1 MTLRLGVLGSSEGN
15 GHPFSFSAI
24 VNGYDSA
31 RMREA
36 GWGVIADYLDPR
48 DPVDLGLGDVAVT
61 HAWCPTANET
71 RELSRSTH
79 IPNIAPD
86 PHAMI
91 GAVDGV
97 LIARDDWESH
107 LELALP
113 FLEASTPVFVDKPLT
128 LDPSQLRAFRPY
140 LESGKLMS
148 CSGFRFAPELDGL
161 RSLLAQDR
169 PLVLTGVGPGEW
181 SRYGVHLVEPLLT
194 LAPAPPVTVLTIDS
208 GHEAAVIELADGSV
222 MLVDCLGRS
231 APGFVLNVSTG
242 SRRHEIVLADRF
254 TAFRRLL
261 GRFVRMIET
270 EEPPIDPEMT
280 CLVMQVLMARGRGHG
295 DARWSAVGTTGVAD
309 HGPVGRKRA

>member
-24 VNGYDSA
+24 VNGYDGE

-48 DPVDLGLGDVAVT
+48 DPVDLGLGDVTVS
-61 HAWCPTANET
+61 HAWCPSADEA

-79 IPNIAPD
+79 IPNITSD
-86 PHAMI
+86 PQAMI

-107 LELALP
+107 LELAMP

-128 LDPSQLRAFRPY
+128 LDPSQLRAFRPH

-148 CSGFRFAPELDGL
+148 CSGFRFSPELDVL
-161 RSLLAQDR
+161 RSQLAQDR
-169 PLVLTGVGPGEW
+169 PHVLTGIGPGDW

-194 LAPAPPVTVLTIDS
+194 LASAPPVGVLTIDS
-208 GHEAAVIELADGSV
+208 DHDAAVVEFADGSV
-222 MLVDCLGRS
+222 MLIDCLGSS
-231 APGFVLNVSTG
+231 APGFVVNVSTG
-242 SRRHEIVLADRF
+242 SRRYEIVLADRF

-261 GRFVRMIET
+261 GRFVSMIET
-270 EEPPIDPEMT
+270 GEPPFEPDAT
-280 CLVMQVLMARGRGHG
+280 CLVMQVLMARGQRQG
-295 DARWSAVGTTGVAD
+295 DARWSAVDITGVTD
-309 HGPVGRKRA
+309 PGYDGR